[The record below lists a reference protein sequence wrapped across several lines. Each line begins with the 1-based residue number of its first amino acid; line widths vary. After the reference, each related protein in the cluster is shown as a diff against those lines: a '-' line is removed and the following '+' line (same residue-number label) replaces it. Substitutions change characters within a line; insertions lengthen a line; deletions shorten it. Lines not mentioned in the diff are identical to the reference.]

1 MVVFQTIIPGE
12 GSLGEEAIS
21 PAEALAEPLQWDP
34 LSPAH
39 FPASTCSVPEIVL
52 CKLFPA

>member
-12 GSLGEEAIS
+12 GSLGEAIS
-21 PAEALAEPLQWDP
+21 LAEALAEPLQWDP